1 MLQFFGAPP
10 GRGGG
15 GYTPLLMGASALASA
30 AVAGYAGASLLGE
43 SMHVDQ
49 LKRVHDA
56 EMGMERALRAE
67 SDAQAEVLQ
76 RVQSAEAREEHGRH
90 DQRERELKAAHGQ
103 RERELL
109 AEVRGGQAALRDQDV
124 MRAELGMQQHSTAH
138 LLERQRE
145 AEGARAVQVEATHQ
159 RQLATM
165 QGLLTHHQR
174 EETLTRAL
182 AALTE
187 RGLHTDAANG
197 RREASLREQQAEL
210 ARRTALLDAQPQQ
223 HDALEA
229 LATEVRAAMAARR
242 DEPRDGG
249 TTVQAL
255 AAQVEALVHEVHAA
269 AAQQQQL
276 AAVAAPAGRAQ
287 AQQQSNALAEVLRE
301 QFRIREVL
309 LENLLAYVQRLMGA
323 NEARSKRFRE
333 AMKASKAETRA
344 AVSGLPANRLLQLAE
359 ARSAAET
366 TALQSIIDGMRN
378 DLHVLQARDVA
389 RQQQQRMVPQRLLR
403 DVKSSLALQHLKPQ
417 QLLHLEDAK
426 GYAAKRSGDDD
437 GAAAARSKRP
447 RAFQETQMA
456 NNDAANT
463 RAVLRRAKNIDVG
476 RLTDSVGTMSLAKE
490 A

>member
-1 MLQFFGAPP
+1 
-10 GRGGG
+10 
-15 GYTPLLMGASALASA
+15 
-30 AVAGYAGASLLGE
+30 
-43 SMHVDQ
+43 
-49 LKRVHDA
+49 
-56 EMGMERALRAE
+56 
-67 SDAQAEVLQ
+67 
-76 RVQSAEAREEHGRH
+76 
-90 DQRERELKAAHGQ
+90 
-103 RERELL
+103 
-109 AEVRGGQAALRDQDV
+109 
-124 MRAELGMQQHSTAH
+124 
-138 LLERQRE
+138 
-145 AEGARAVQVEATHQ
+145 VQVEATHQ

-187 RGLHTDAANG
+187 RGLHANAATS
-197 RREASLREQQAEL
+197 RREADLREQQAEL

-223 HDALEA
+223 HDALEARMEA